1 MLLVIIKTA
10 TFLYLS
16 NARTEWISRLAH
28 PWLSGLSPSSS
39 SWVLLHVFMSVCRYP
54 ANAVGYWTL
63 LVKISGT
70 SSITWLASSS
80 AWPPRGSSCFSCSL
94 SCLSCRHRRP
104 TTPPW
109 TSSPRRAK
117 MRWFPRPASSV
128 SSVGADTNRVVIRWQ
143 GECATCLHGG
153 GGGGGADTNCA
164 VVHQ

>member
-16 NARTEWISRLAH
+16 NTWTEWISRRSYLD
-28 PWLSGLSPSSS
+28 
-39 SWVLLHVFMSVCRYP
+39 VFMSVRRYH

-63 LVKISGT
+63 LVRISTT
-70 SSITWLASSS
+70 SSIIWLASSS
-80 AWPPRGSSCFSCSL
+80 AWPLRGSLCSSCSM

-109 TSSPRRAK
+109 TSSPRRAT
-117 MRWFPRPASSV
+117 MRRYPGLASSV
-128 SSVGADTNRVVIRWQ
+128 SSIGVDTTRVVIRWQ
-143 GECATCLHGG
+143 GERATNLLGG
-153 GGGGGADTNCA
+153 GGGSGADTDCA